1 MRAKDVMTKH
11 VVSVLPDVEVRT
23 AAETMIRD
31 GISAVLVT
39 DEHGALV
46 GILSEGDLLH
56 RRELKTQ
63 LRRSWWLQ
71 LFTSDRQLASDYVKS
86 HARKVRDVMTTRV
99 IAVNPDSS
107 LSDIAKLFDR
117 HHIKRVPVIENKK
130 VVGIV
135 SRANLVQALA
145 NAEELSSPG
154 ESDAAL
160 KREIDHRI
168 ADQPWGRR
176 PFSIH
181 VNQGNVDIFGI
192 VYDDN
197 ERDAIRVAA
206 ENTPGVRN
214 VTNNLRVAATF
225 AED

>member
-1 MRAKDVMTKH
+1 MQAKDVMTKH
-11 VVSVLPDVEVRT
+11 VVSVPPDVEVRA
-23 AAETMIRD
+23 AAETMIRN

-63 LRRSWWLQ
+63 LQRPWWLQ

-99 IAVNPDSS
+99 IAASPDSS
-107 LSDIAKLFDR
+107 LSEIARLFDR

-130 VVGIV
+130 VIGIV

-145 NAEELSSPG
+145 NAEELNSPG
-154 ESDAAL
+154 ETDAAL

-176 PFSIH
+176 PFSVY
-181 VNQGNVDIFGI
+181 VNQGNVDIIGI
-192 VYDDN
+192 VFDDN
-197 ERDAIRVAA
+197 ERDAIRIAA

-214 VTNNLRVAATF
+214 VTNNLRVSSSF